1 MKSLFAAALIGASG
15 ALWALAAA
23 PALARDPLPT
33 VPSPPASARTVP
45 DTCLGTDCPR
55 IVDPGKINRDCL
67 GTSCAGSRYPPPAVT
82 PARPQDQPGL
92 KAPTRTWL
100 PPMPARPGQTPVG
113 PLTPAPALPR

>member
-1 MKSLFAAALIGASG
+1 MKSLFAAVLIGASG
-15 ALWALAAA
+15 ALSALAAA

-45 DTCLGTDCPR
+45 DTCLGTGCPR

-67 GTSCAGSRYPPPAVT
+67 GTSCPGSRYPPPAAT

-100 PPMPARPGQTPVG
+100 PPMPPRPGQTPVG

>member
-1 MKSLFAAALIGASG
+1 MKSLFAAALIGAAGVLS
-15 ALWALAAA
+15 ALAAA

-33 VPSPPASARTVP
+33 VPSPPASARVVP

-55 IVDPGKINRDCL
+55 IVNPGKINRDCL
-67 GTSCAGSRYPPPAVT
+67 GTACPGSRYPPPAPT
-82 PARPQDQPGL
+82 PTRPQDQPGL

-100 PPMPARPGQTPVG
+100 PPMPPRPGQMPVG

>member
-1 MKSLFAAALIGASG
+1 MKPLFAAVLG
-15 ALWALAAA
+15 ALGALSALAAA

-33 VPSPPASARTVP
+33 VPSPPTSARTLP

-67 GTSCAGSRYPPPAVT
+67 GTSCPGSRYPSPAAT
-82 PARPQDQPGL
+82 PARPQDQRGL

-100 PPMPARPGQTPVG
+100 PPIPPRPGQMPVG

>member
-1 MKSLFAAALIGASG
+1 MKFLFAVAVMGASG
-15 ALWALAAA
+15 ALSALAPA

-55 IVDPGKINRDCL
+55 IVDPGRINRDCL
-67 GTSCAGSRYPPPAVT
+67 GTSCPGSRYPPPAAT

-100 PPMPARPGQTPVG
+100 PPMPPRPGQAPVG